1 MAGMPNVDY
10 TRSLSRYGLSQV
22 TIVFKDG
29 TDIYWARQQVS
40 ERMQEAKAQLPPDIE
55 SQMGPISTGLGEIY
69 MWTVDAKPGAKK
81 ADGSDYTPTDL
92 REIQD
97 WVIKP
102 QLRNVPGVVEVN
114 SIGGFEKQYHVTPDP
129 RKLVAYGLSFH
140 DVMEALAKNNANV
153 GAGYIERN
161 GEQYLIRA
169 PGQVRDME
177 EIRAIVVASR
187 KGLPVRISDVA
198 EVALGQ
204 ELRSGAGLHNG
215 HECVLGTTFM
225 LMGENSRT
233 VSRRVARADER
244 DRSHPA

>member
-1 MAGMPNVDY
+1 
-10 TRSLSRYGLSQV
+10 
-22 TIVFKDG
+22 
-29 TDIYWARQQVS
+29 
-40 ERMQEAKAQLPPDIE
+40 
-55 SQMGPISTGLGEIY
+55 

-169 PGQVRDME
+169 PGQVRDAGGDSRHRRRE
-177 EIRAIVVASR
+177 PQRVAGSHR
-187 KGLPVRISDVA
+187 RCRRG
-198 EVALGQ
+198 
-204 ELRSGAGLHNG
+204 RSWAANCAAAPALHNG

-233 VSRRVARADER
+233 VSHAGPRADER
-244 DRSHPA
+244 DRSHPARGRGGEDGLQPH

>member
-1 MAGMPNVDY
+1 
-10 TRSLSRYGLSQV
+10 
-22 TIVFKDG
+22 
-29 TDIYWARQQVS
+29 
-40 ERMQEAKAQLPPDIE
+40 
-55 SQMGPISTGLGEIY
+55 MGPISTGLGEIY

-169 PGQVRDME
+169 PGQVRDMA
-177 EIRAIVVASR
+177 EIRAHRRREPQRIARSHRRCGGGRDWAGTAQRRGPAQRPRVRARHDLHADGREQPHRLASR
-187 KGLPVRISDVA
+187 RT
-198 EVALGQ
+198 
-204 ELRSGAGLHNG
+204 SG
-215 HECVLGTTFM
+215 
-225 LMGENSRT
+225 
-233 VSRRVARADER
+233 
-244 DRSHPA
+244 